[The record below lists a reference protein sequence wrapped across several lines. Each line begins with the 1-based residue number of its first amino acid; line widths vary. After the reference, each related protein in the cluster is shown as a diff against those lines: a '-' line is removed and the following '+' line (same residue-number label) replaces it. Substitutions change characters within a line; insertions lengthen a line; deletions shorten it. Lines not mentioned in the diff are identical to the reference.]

1 MGQGRPV
8 LTDPRRRLWAFIGHE
23 DHGKERNVPRLVCRA
38 YGLRVAAAIIGRVDD
53 EDNNSLLRG
62 VEGVNIDGRR
72 ASDLVRGDACVP
84 RERFR
89 LRADADGPPWRRAG
103 APRWQRYVGAVV
115 DHLRGPLPGID
126 FSE

>member
-23 DHGKERNVPRLVCRA
+23 DHGKERNVPCLVCRA

-72 ASDLVRGDACVP
+72 ASDLVRGDACAK
-84 RERFR
+84 EA
-89 LRADADGPPWRRAG
+89 LSCNLLLADIHPPADQKCGNAR
-103 APRWQRYVGAVV
+103 
-115 DHLRGPLPGID
+115 D
-126 FSE
+126 SM